1 MSCSAPATARH
12 IWSSRSRRPEAA
24 QAPRYALRVP
34 DSQPATSVQ
43 TATLPALLV
52 DSVSKRFSLPADKVQ
67 TLKERALHPIRSSER
82 NTFEALHD
90 ISFHIEKGEFFGLV
104 GRNGSGKST
113 LLKCIAGIYAA
124 DEGVIHH
131 DGTLTSF
138 IELGVGFNPELP
150 AYDNVI
156 LNATLLGLDTDVA
169 RARYHDV
176 MDFAELWEFEN
187 LKLKNYSSGMYV
199 RLAFSVMLQVDADIL
214 LIDEV
219 LAVGDAAFQQK
230 CFDQFNRMRDEGKTI
245 VFVTHGMDAVKRF
258 CDRAMLIDKGTMVAV
273 GTPED
278 ISERYLELNF
288 VAKGVDAESFE
299 SAVGNATLADIW
311 IADHTGERQ
320 GSIRQGEKM
329 SINADVT
336 FHEPVENPWIEFAV
350 LDENGELLISS
361 TTQPNEEHVGEAPSG
376 SYAAGQ
382 TARYKLEFDCPFA
395 AGRCDVS
402 ISSGP
407 DTTYSRFF
415 RREKAASFV
424 VTGHSGSGAR
434 IVVPHEW
441 EVGPVAGDEVGR

>member
-1 MSCSAPATARH
+1 MTTA
-12 IWSSRSRRPEAA
+12 
-24 QAPRYALRVP
+24 APRYALRVP
-34 DSQPATSVQ
+34 DSQPANS
-43 TATLPALLV
+43 ADAAALPALLI

-90 ISFHIEKGEFFGLV
+90 VSFHVEKGEFFGLV

-124 DEGVIHH
+124 DEGAIHH

-156 LNATLLGLDTDVA
+156 LNATLLGLDTEIA
-169 RARYHDV
+169 RERYRAV

-219 LAVGDAAFQQK
+219 LAVGDASFQQK

-258 CDRAMLIDKGTMVAV
+258 CDRAMLIDKGRMVAV

-288 VAKGVDAESFE
+288 VAAGVDAESFE
-299 SAVGNATLADIW
+299 SAVGNATLADVW
-311 IADHTGERQ
+311 IADDAGQRQ
-320 GSIRQGEKM
+320 GSIRQGTKM
-329 SINADVT
+329 AINAEVT
-336 FHEPVENPWIEFAV
+336 FHEPVENPWIEMSV
-350 LDENGELLISS
+350 LDENGDLLMTSS
-361 TTQPNEEHVGEAPSG
+361 TQPYDDNEGAAPSG
-376 SYAAGQ
+376 SFAAGQ

-424 VTGHSGSGAR
+424 VTGRPGYGAK
-434 IVVPHEW
+434 IVIPYEW
-441 EVGPVAGDEVGR
+441 EAGHADAGEVGR

>member
-1 MSCSAPATARH
+1 M
-12 IWSSRSRRPEAA
+12 
-24 QAPRYALRVP
+24 P
-34 DSQPATSVQ
+34 DSQPAPNDDS
-43 TATLPALLV
+43 AALPALLV
-52 DSVSKRFSLPADKVQ
+52 DTVSKRFSLPADKVQ

-82 NTFEALHD
+82 NTFDALND
-90 ISFHIEKGEFFGLV
+90 ISFHVEKGEFFGLV

-113 LLKCIAGIYAA
+113 LLKCIAGIYRA
-124 DEGVIHH
+124 DEGAIYH

-156 LNATLLGLDTDVA
+156 LNATLLGLDTEVA
-169 RARYHDV
+169 RARYAAV

-258 CDRAMLIDKGTMVAV
+258 CDRALLIDKGNMVAI
-273 GTPED
+273 GTAED

-288 VAKGVDAESFE
+288 VAKDKDAISFE
-299 SAVGNATLADIW
+299 SAVGNASLDDVW
-311 IADHTGERQ
+311 ISDERGDRQGAIRQ
-320 GSIRQGEKM
+320 GSKM
-329 SINADVT
+329 AINAEVT
-336 FHEPVENPWIEFAV
+336 FHQPAEDPWIDIAV
-350 LDENGELLISS
+350 HDENGQLLLTS
-361 TTQPNEEHVGEAPSG
+361 TTQPTEENPGRAPSG

-382 TARYKLEFDCPFA
+382 TARYRLEFDCMFV

-407 DTTYSRFF
+407 DTTYSRYF
-415 RREKAASFV
+415 RRDQAASFV
-424 VTGHSGSGAR
+424 VTGWAGNGVS
-434 IVVPHEW
+434 ILLPHEW
-441 EVGPVAGDEVGR
+441 HVEQALRSGGEQ